1 MSTGKCTLKESQLV
15 LLRVQSLGRQGLLM
29 ARGFCLG
36 HYSETVCAFKL
47 VGYTAHELHLKEE
60 FPKVNFWWR
69 WLRENA

>member
-15 LLRVQSLGRQGLLM
+15 LLRVQSLGGQGLLM

-36 HYSETVCAFKL
+36 HYSEIVCAFKL
-47 VGYTAHELHLKEE
+47 AGYTAHELHLKEE

-69 WLRENA
+69 